1 MESYA
6 LFRLPGELEYTEM
19 TQTTGQPLTFDS
31 VESLNGQEGLVMS
44 PFAVTHACP
53 QPPRHI
59 PSFLPARSSLLCPN
73 AVKAYDDLS

>member
-31 VESLNGQEGLVMS
+31 VESLNGQEGFVMS
-44 PFAVTHACP
+44 PFAV
-53 QPPRHI
+53 I
-59 PSFLPARSSLLCPN
+59 
-73 AVKAYDDLS
+73 KD